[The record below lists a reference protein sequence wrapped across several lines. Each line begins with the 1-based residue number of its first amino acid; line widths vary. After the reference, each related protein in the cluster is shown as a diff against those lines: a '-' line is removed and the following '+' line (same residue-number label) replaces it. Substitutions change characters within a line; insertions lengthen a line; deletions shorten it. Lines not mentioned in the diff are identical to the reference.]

1 MPTPSPSLLGASP
14 LVWLIGLFVLGFGA
28 AWLLTDRGGM
38 PRTTY
43 TAVLAVATG
52 AFTVAYLVW
61 SGTDAGDFLVH
72 HWRWGLLGAAITGA
86 VLGRG
91 ISRQPVRV
99 PRRGR
104 WLVLAL
110 GWEGLVYGAT
120 EGLLLSVL
128 PVLLVWQSAWLAG
141 WRDGGAVAAGVLGL
155 VASAAFIGVHHLG
168 YRGFRGPQVLIIIAA
183 CSLLSLA
190 YLLTASILAPV
201 IGHILM
207 HAAAVTHGTEMPP
220 YLPGHEDAA
229 RVRIGRQR
237 GAGVAQGGTV
247 SETIRGVHHGPHT
260 LPGQVRRSR

>member
-1 MPTPSPSLLGASP
+1 MAGPWEAIRDHLRQQRTRITRA
-14 LVWLIGLFVLGFGA
+14 
-28 AWLLTDRGGM
+28 GM
-38 PRTTY
+38 AY
-43 TAVLAVATG
+43 TAAMLAVATG

-155 VASAAFIGVHHLG
+155 VDHHLRLG
-168 YRGFRGPQVLIIIAA
+168 RY
-183 CSLLSLA
+183 
-190 YLLTASILAPV
+190 
-201 IGHILM
+201 
-207 HAAAVTHGTEMPP
+207 GT
-220 YLPGHEDAA
+220 
-229 RVRIGRQR
+229 
-237 GAGVAQGGTV
+237 GVASWGHAH
-247 SETIRGVHHGPHT
+247 ETISRHPH
-260 LPGQVRRSR
+260 PGRAG